1 MQLELSSPAQY
12 IPRVG
17 PAMAEKLEKL
27 GIYTVRDLLYHIP
40 FRYDD
45 YRHTTNISGIRP
57 QDSVTVVGT
66 IESIVNIFTKSGKRM
81 QRAVLSD
88 ETGHI
93 ECVWYNQMFL
103 TKILKPQTTVSVSGK
118 ANWFA
123 SKLVLESPVYE
134 PMDGIDAHL
143 HTGRLVPIY
152 PETAGVT
159 SKWLRGRVN
168 FILQTCL
175 PKLEESLS
183 QDILTRQ
190 KLIPLTRAL
199 QNVHFPTTLDE
210 AQTAKARLAF
220 DEMFL
225 LIAKSAYRKKQRE
238 LLTHAPILTIHDA
251 PLETIITRLPFG
263 LTDDQLQ
270 SIKEIRQDIGKNI
283 PMNRLL
289 EGDVGSGKT
298 VVAAIAM
305 YIAHTSGFPSILM
318 APTQILASQHYQTI
332 TKLFE
337 KLLIH
342 IRLIT
347 GQKKEQKNYEGINI
361 AHITIGTHA
370 LLSTNESINNV
381 GLVVIDEQQRFGVS
395 QRNILLGTSK
405 AKSTPHLLTMTA
417 TPIPRTLARVV
428 YGEMDLS
435 TLTHMP
441 SGRKPVTTWVVPEE
455 KRMAGYEW
463 IRKELAT
470 HKTQA
475 FIVCPLIEESDTL
488 VTVKAA
494 TSEYEHLKAHEF
506 KDFRVGL
513 LHGRMKPKEKDTL
526 LADFRAKKIDILVS
540 TPVVEVGIDIPNAT
554 IMVIEAADRF
564 GLSQL
569 HQLRGRVGRN
579 DLSSYCLLFTE
590 SIQELSIK
598 RLKALET
605 THSGPEL
612 AELDLTLRGPG
623 QLFGTRQHGLP
634 DLKIASYTNA
644 SLVHAA
650 KTEVDILFASQ
661 VDHATIPLLSEIRK
675 ESKIE
680 SIKD

>member
-12 IPRVG
+12 VPRVG

-27 GIYTVRDLLYHIP
+27 GIFTVRDLLYHIP
-40 FRYDD
+40 FRYND
-45 YRHTTNISGIRP
+45 YRHTTKISGIRP
-57 QDSVTVVGT
+57 EETVTVVGT

-81 QRAVLSD
+81 QKAVLSD
-88 ETGHI
+88 QTGHI

-159 SKWLRGRVN
+159 SKWLRGRIH

-175 PKLEESLS
+175 PHLQESLS

-238 LLTHAPILTIHDA
+238 LLTHAPVLTIHDA

-318 APTQILASQHYQTI
+318 APTQILATQHYVTI

-337 KLLIH
+337 KFPLR

-347 GQKKEQKNYEGINI
+347 GQKKENKNYTEKAT

-370 LLSTNESINNV
+370 LLTDRDVIQHV
-381 GLVVIDEQQRFGVS
+381 GLVVIDEQQRFGVT
-395 QRNILLGTSK
+395 QRNILL
-405 AKSTPHLLTMTA
+405 ASTPHLLTMTA

-435 TLTHMP
+435 TLMHMP
-441 SGRKPVTTWVVPEE
+441 SGRKKITTWVVPEE
-455 KRMAGYEW
+455 KRNGGYEW
-463 IRKELAT
+463 IRKELTT

-488 VTVKAA
+488 LTVKAA
-494 TSEYEHLKAHEF
+494 TTEYERLKAKEF

-513 LHGRMKPKEKDTL
+513 
-526 LADFRAKKIDILVS
+526 
-540 TPVVEVGIDIPNAT
+540 
-554 IMVIEAADRF
+554 
-564 GLSQL
+564 
-569 HQLRGRVGRN
+569 
-579 DLSSYCLLFTE
+579 FTV
-590 SIQELSIK
+590 
-598 RLKALET
+598 A
-605 THSGPEL
+605 
-612 AELDLTLRGPG
+612 
-623 QLFGTRQHGLP
+623 
-634 DLKIASYTNA
+634 
-644 SLVHAA
+644 
-650 KTEVDILFASQ
+650 
-661 VDHATIPLLSEIRK
+661 
-675 ESKIE
+675 
-680 SIKD
+680 